1 MKTST
6 SIELSEKER
15 EFLKELW
22 NDIYYAINVHDMT
35 LEGQKLFISIGDKL

>member
-6 SIELSEKER
+6 SIEFTEKER

-22 NDIYYAINVHDMT
+22 NDVYYAIHVHDME
-35 LEGQKLFISIGDKL
+35 LESQRLFISIGDKL